1 MKGLWLGSVAL
12 AAALL
17 QACAS
22 GESTVAGGGFETSDV
37 TVGVYTRENVPAIGA
52 RVWLLLSQ
60 GDSLPAKALD
70 STVVDSTGKA
80 ALKAPSGLT
89 KYGFEAVWKE
99 RGEAKKAIQMGLV
112 YDTGSHHI
120 TQMVLSPAANLQPAK
135 VARISSGEPV
145 ADGTPIF
152 VEGSHFVYSSSDTA
166 AILLVPCG
174 SRNINV
180 GQPGKPFWSSQ
191 GFVDSGGVFVPQ
203 GQQQGAGCADDF
215 GALQPGQGSQP

>member
-1 MKGLWLGSVAL
+1 MRQLWLGTVVL

-37 TVGVYTRENVPAIGA
+37 TIGIYTRQNVPAIGA

-60 GDSLPAKALD
+60 GDSLPAKVLD
-70 STVVDSTGKA
+70 SAVADSVGNA
-80 ALKAPSGLT
+80 VLKAPAGLT
-89 KYGFEAVWKE
+89 KYGFEAVWKSAA
-99 RGEAKKAIQMGLV
+99 GVKDAIQMGLV
-112 YDTGSHHI
+112 YDTGSYRI
-120 TQMVLSPAANLQPAK
+120 TRMMLSPAAHLQPAN
-135 VARISSGEPV
+135 VARASSGAPV
-145 ADGTPIF
+145 SDGMPIF

-174 SRNINV
+174 SRSINI

-191 GFVDSGGVFVPQ
+191 GFVDSGGVFAPQ
-203 GQQQGAGCADDF
+203 SQQQGGGCADD
-215 GALQPGQGSQP
+215 LGSLPQDSLP